1 LPLARE
7 SLAPKSQARHYTEE
21 NQTRPWVGE
30 AKNRGFV
37 ASPPAARPVASPAP
51 GGVHR
56 GTMHRQDGRGGCELE
71 AGGAVLVE
79 LEDGDGATRG
89 AGDRQG
95 QREEMGP
102 ASNEL
107 RASLPGEL
115 RPSRLRG
122 RPACSAWTT
131 TMADWRAPRGPS
143 DNEAPAWGD
152 RRRWGR
158 WEARTSGG
166 GGRQSRYGSWRRRGA
181 SRIRGHRARGWVV
194 WCEWIREEDCGGE

>member
-122 RPACSAWTT
+122 GR
-131 TMADWRAPRGPS
+131 RAPPGPPPWPTG
-143 DNEAPAWGD
+143 ELRAG
-152 RRRWGR
+152 RRTTRLQPG
-158 WEARTSGG
+158 EIDDGGG
-166 GGRQSRYGSWRRRGA
+166 GGRHAQAAEEGARAGMGAGGGGAHRGFEGIGLGAGSCGA
-181 SRIRGHRARGWVV
+181 NG
-194 WCEWIREEDCGGE
+194 